1 MINNLFYSTS
11 NKNAIKDVI
20 GENINIKKNSNI
32 NIIID
37 ETMQYV
43 SSKVSQ
49 TPPKGVKNEEY
60 LFLMNKKVYDIIL
73 PILSNVE
80 QSKKET
86 NHNIIKP
93 IKNEYLDTDTLQ
105 YPIKNP
111 VKNRSQN
118 TIQNTAQNTAQNTI
132 QNTIFDPLILQNYDS
147 PSTLMDYPKPS
158 MNKINIEK
166 SDVKIKKLEDDRSAL
181 IPKIK
186 PIDFTIKDN
195 NENKQD
201 TMQLYNEMLTNMNNF
216 ENEQKSI
223 NKINESEVDQLI
235 NNNLFIPF
243 NLSDPAADLSTP
255 IDLLNNEN
263 DNLIFSTKNDVKNN
277 KSNLKNNKNNLKNN
291 KNEIKNIEIET
302 FLNNNLN
309 NNLNNSLSNNFNFS
323 DVNPK
328 TKDVIIDE
336 PKFILIEKKFHI
348 IFDSSDRDL
357 YEYPNQTQFQIKF
370 SPAGNNYRYEN
381 YYDSYNTLIIQEK
394 TIVVGDATDLSVN
407 QTFDNIQKIV
417 CNTVNVPVN
426 IIYIG
431 NTINN
436 NPDGSSINIFKE
448 PYLYLVIPE
457 FRGPYIG
464 GNIFAYQS
472 FAKLAV
478 DYSQNT
484 HSYTGLI
491 DGNFTVLKTADTNET
506 FIYEPVSTGKIDKMT
521 LNLLNKN
528 GVPYNF
534 GIDKLYV
541 NQFNEGNYRYG
552 GCCGE
557 QYLTTVI
564 NIQNIND
571 EYIKYCKL
579 YYKAGNCNYLNNHS
593 IKKGDLLYFYD
604 TTPNNDQVVFLE
616 SYIYISKMKYSK
628 KNNEIIIYLNYKK
641 VINNEETIIDVN
653 LKNVIFE
660 DTVKDYY
667 IVIFNTKTN
676 KYYYLKVVSL
686 SDSSIT
692 VNYLDIMPQF
702 KDYSFIKAGIA
713 KSNLRGINDNEVG
726 SLFNKTGY
734 TVINV
739 GDTPETLWNI
749 EIDYPYD
756 NLPDYLKDSNIYYP
770 GEIFLIQKK
779 LQISYTFTV
788 TSKIKDYQKLNSGLN

>member
-20 GENINIKKNSNI
+20 GENINIRNNSNI
-32 NIIID
+32 DIMID
-37 ETMQYV
+37 ETMQFV

-49 TPPKGVKNEEY
+49 TPPKGVKNQEY

-73 PILSNVE
+73 PVLNNIES
-80 QSKKET
+80 SKK
-86 NHNIIKP
+86 NIKNNNIIKP

-105 YPIKNP
+105 YPIQNPIQNPTQNQIQYPTQNP
-111 VKNRSQN
+111 VRNRSQN
-118 TIQNTAQNTAQNTI
+118 TIQNTAQNTAQNAI

-158 MNKINIEK
+158 MNKINNDK
-166 SDVKIKKLEDDRSAL
+166 SNIKIKKLEDDRSAL

-201 TMQLYNEMLTNMNNF
+201 TMQLYNEMLINMNNF
-216 ENEQKSI
+216 ESEQKSI
-223 NKINESEVDQLI
+223 NKNNESEVNQLI
-235 NNNLFIPF
+235 NNNLSVPF
-243 NLSDPAADLSTP
+243 DLSNPAADLSTP
-255 IDLLNNEN
+255 IDLLNNED
-263 DNLIFSTKNDVKNN
+263 DNLIFSN
-277 KSNLKNNKNNLKNN
+277 
-291 KNEIKNIEIET
+291 KNIEIEP
-302 FLNNNLN
+302 FSNNNLN
-309 NNLNNSLSNNFNFS
+309 NNLNNSLNNNFDFS

-328 TKDVIIDE
+328 TKNVIIDE
-336 PKFILIEKKFHI
+336 PKFVLIEKKFHI

-357 YEYPNQTQFQIKF
+357 YEYPNQTQFQVKF
-370 SPAGNNYRYEN
+370 SPAGNNYRYES

-407 QTFDNIQKIV
+407 QTFDNIQKII
-417 CNTVNVPVN
+417 CDSVNVPVN

-431 NTINN
+431 NTTNN
-436 NPDGSSINIFKE
+436 TPDGIPINIFTE
-448 PYLYLVIPE
+448 PYLYLLIPE

-472 FAKLAV
+472 FAKLAI
-478 DYSQNT
+478 DYAQNINT
-484 HSYTGLI
+484 DTSLVRG
-491 DGNFTVLKTADTNET
+491 DFTILKTADKDET

-557 QYLTTVI
+557 QYLTTIV
-564 NIQNIND
+564 NIQYIND

-593 IKKGDLLYFYD
+593 IKKGDILYFYD

-641 VINNEETIIDVN
+641 IINNEETTIDVN
-653 LKNVIFE
+653 LKDVIFE
-660 DTVKDYY
+660 DSFKNYY
-667 IVIFNTKTN
+667 IVLFNTKTN
-676 KYYYLKVVSL
+676 KYYYLKIVSL
-686 SDSSIT
+686 SDNSVT

-702 KDYSFIKAGIA
+702 KDYSVIKVGIA
-713 KSNLRGINDNEVG
+713 RSNLRGINDNEIG

-734 TVINV
+734 TVISV

-756 NLPDYLKDSNIYYP
+756 NLPDYLKDSSIYYP

-788 TSKIKDYQKLNSGLN
+788 TSKIKDYQKLKSGLN